1 MYTIHMHNIW
11 PFLIRLAIAIYFIYP
26 NTIKLLNAAVT
37 YKNTGIFACANSYM
51 PGILA
56 YNLWYGAFV
65 ALGVLILIW
74 PRPILPLAIALATLA
89 CELYINF
96 GTGNFGLSSIL
107 LLVLILISIALIIY
121 YAFHKRHRD

>member
-1 MYTIHMHNIW
+1 MHNIW

-26 NTIKLLNAAVT
+26 NTIKLLNAAVS

-74 PRPILPLAIALATLA
+74 PRPILPLAIALAALG

-96 GTGNFGLSSIL
+96 GTGVFGLSSIL
-107 LLVLILISIALIIY
+107 LLVLILISVALIIY
-121 YAFHKRHRD
+121 YAFHKKHRD